1 MRSRRI
7 LCRGI
12 AGFLGAL
19 SLVNAVA
26 GIATT
31 RLNANGWWLDLRPL
45 PDAMALVV
53 QLAGAAALLAI
64 GLGIRLGP
72 RGRTLVAGTVV
83 VLALCVL
90 RNAVQFYVLL
100 WRGTIDA
107 GFPVPLSLP
116 LFAIL
121 IWIAKV
127 SAGAPARVTSSAKRR
142 ESWGAAGV
150 ACAAMLV
157 TPLLGIVF
165 FGETD
170 YRRPA
175 DVAVVFG
182 ARAFADGRASDAL
195 ADRVRTAC
203 DLYRQGLV
211 AKLVFSGGPGDGPVH
226 ETQCMRRLARDA
238 GVPDDAIFLDPDG
251 VNTLATVRNTS
262 TLFRSLG
269 ATRVLAVSHGYHLPR
284 VKMCYQRH
292 GLEVYTVPA
301 TQARTL
307 RAMPFLVVREVA
319 AAWAYYLR
327 GE

>member
-157 TPLLGIVF
+157 TPLLGIIF
-165 FGETD
+165 FG
-170 YRRPA
+170 
-175 DVAVVFG
+175 
-182 ARAFADGRASDAL
+182 L